1 MTYKLT
7 VKTIAKSHGLYA
19 SFMPKPKYG
28 MCGSGMHINMSLSDK
43 EGNNIF
49 AKADDENGLSEEAY
63 SFIAGLMEHMR
74 AMTAITNPIVNS
86 YKRLVPGYE
95 APTYIAWSAT
105 NRSPLIR
112 VPAAR
117 GAGTRVELR
126 CPDCA
131 CNPYLAIAVCLAAGL
146 DGIKRKLKPVTSVQ
160 KDIFSMTDDEREEIG
175 IESLPKNLYE
185 AIQEMKKSPFVKNVL
200 GKDVYKKYI
209 KAKEDEWMEYT
220 SQVTDWEIDRYL
232 DRI

>member
-1 MTYKLT
+1 M
-7 VKTIAKSHGLYA
+7 
-19 SFMPKPKYG
+19 
-28 MCGSGMHINMSLSDK
+28 
-43 EGNNIF
+43 
-49 AKADDENGLSEEAY
+49 
-63 SFIAGLMEHMR
+63 
-74 AMTAITNPIVNS
+74 
-86 YKRLVPGYE
+86 YKRQ
-95 APTYIAWSAT
+95 
-105 NRSPLIR
+105 
-112 VPAAR
+112 
-117 GAGTRVELR
+117 
-126 CPDCA
+126 
-131 CNPYLAIAVCLAAGL
+131 
-146 DGIKRKLKPVTSVQ
+146 SVQ

>member
-1 MTYKLT
+1 MQL
-7 VKTIAKSHGLYA
+7 
-19 SFMPKPKYG
+19 F
-28 MCGSGMHINMSLSDK
+28 
-43 EGNNIF
+43 
-49 AKADDENGLSEEAY
+49 
-63 SFIAGLMEHMR
+63 
-74 AMTAITNPIVNS
+74 
-86 YKRLVPGYE
+86 
-95 APTYIAWSAT
+95 
-105 NRSPLIR
+105 
-112 VPAAR
+112 
-117 GAGTRVELR
+117 
-126 CPDCA
+126 
-131 CNPYLAIAVCLAAGL
+131 
-146 DGIKRKLKPVTSVQ
+146 Q